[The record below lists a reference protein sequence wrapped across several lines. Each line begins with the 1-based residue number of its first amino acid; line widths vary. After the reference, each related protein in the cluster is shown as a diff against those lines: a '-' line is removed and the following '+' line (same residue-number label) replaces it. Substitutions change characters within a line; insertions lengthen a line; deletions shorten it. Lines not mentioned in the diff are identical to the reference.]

1 MSFIGE
7 LLMKPDFRSQRLL
20 SITQSKAKMYE
31 YSVPLEEHID
41 LTADPTR
48 DPTRLFP
55 LAIGMLGDL
64 AARINDGNATEAD
77 IQELRASLPFSAR
90 FFDAFVE
97 TRLNQETD
105 SYIQLLGSAAY
116 YLCNLPGS
124 SHILVDRI
132 RNQDINFGTHGLE
145 NLLRWLLLI
154 KDFPTKF
161 PDISDNFYEGL
172 IEAIRDLLVQFN
184 ETGMS
189 MSEVLDLAR
198 QLRTLAY
205 ELGTPKELILADLI
219 GAIIRKRFDNSTWKC
234 LPKYTDLSVTAWT
247 EIIKKRTFIKEF
259 WSAQHLIGE
268 KGIFRGRSAV
278 IQMPTSAGKTKAT
291 EVIIRSAFL
300 SKRTSL
306 AVIIAPFRALC
317 HEIRQSLLYAFQGEA
332 IYVDELSDV
341 FQTDYSVERIL
352 RGQNVLVSTP
362 EKFNYVLRHE
372 PGLAENIGLIIYD
385 EGHQFD
391 NGTRGITY
399 ELLLTSLKA
408 KILETTQTIL
418 ISAVISNADQI
429 GKWLI
434 GDGVEIVDGSKL
446 TPSAKSIGFATIDNP
461 GRNLYFVQ
469 GSDID
474 EMEYFV
480 PRIFEQYDLK
490 KKVVF
495 PHFDNGKEIAL
506 FLGIRLAG
514 QGSIAIFSGTKD
526 TVHTMCE
533 TVTKVFRNGLTV
545 SPPSDRLRSTVELK
559 KIKYLHDVNL
569 GEKSIYSQAAQL
581 GIFSHHNNIPHG
593 IRLAVEYGMKESDI
607 NFVICTSTLAQG
619 VNLPIRYLIVTSVY
633 QGRDKISVRDF
644 QNLIGRSGRSGMH
657 TEGSILFAD
666 PVIYDEKEN
675 WNRVKELLDPSKSE
689 KCDSQLLA
697 LFRPLYN
704 DYGDTTLSIELDDFV
719 QIYFSGRDAINSW
732 TLELAEQ
739 YSANHFSE
747 YRLRRQIE
755 QKVTTLSAT
764 ESYLMA
770 YWDPELDV
778 ASENDV
784 IELARG
790 TLAYFIADEEEKS
803 KLENLFITLARN
815 VVTRMPDP
823 IKRRI
828 FGKTMYG
835 ISDSLAISDW
845 VDANLDAINYG
856 KTDVELFE
864 VLWPLIERNIHN
876 QSFRKCSIPSS
887 MKDLA
892 FAWLEGKPFHVLLTQ
907 LSESG
912 ARLGFGDRPRYY
924 REDHVVDICENGFAY
939 EGILVL
945 GALIE
950 LLPSLPIEN
959 VELLIST
966 LQYLQKRLKYGLQ
979 NHHAI
984 VLYEL
989 GFADRVIAI
998 ELDPIFLEISPE
1010 KSAVVLM
1017 LKARREETF
1026 VVLDKYPAYF
1036 RKVYEN
1042 IAT

>member
-1 MSFIGE
+1 
-7 LLMKPDFRSQRLL
+7 MKPESASRRLL
-20 SITQSKAKMYE
+20 SNTQAKAKMFDF
-31 YSVPLEEHID
+31 SVSAEQHVDVPVS
-41 LTADPTR
+41 
-48 DPTRLFP
+48 PTRLFP
-55 LAIGMLGDL
+55 LTIGNLGEI
-64 AARINDGNATEAD
+64 AARISDGNITEED
-77 IQELRASLPFSAR
+77 LKELQDNLPFSAR
-90 FFDAFVE
+90 FFDAFAE
-97 TRLNQETD
+97 TKLNEEYTQYLRLT
-105 SYIQLLGSAAY
+105 GAVAY

-124 SHILVDRI
+124 ANILAEQVIENPDL
-132 RNQDINFGTHGLE
+132 DGLGLE
-145 NLLRWLLLI
+145 YLLHWLLLI
-154 KDFPTKF
+154 KKFPTNF
-161 PDISDNFYEGL
+161 NDIPDGPYAKL
-172 IEAIRDLLVQFN
+172 IGTIHSAFLDFSLSGSRNEDIVAAINNLRRL
-184 ETGMS
+184 TYTIGTS
-189 MSEVLDLAR
+189 R
-198 QLRTLAY
+198 QLL
-205 ELGTPKELILADLI
+205 LADLI
-219 GAIIRKRFDNSTWKC
+219 GAIVKKRLENSTWLC
-234 LPKYTDLSVTAWT
+234 LPAYTDLTVNAWSSAIRK
-247 EIIKKRTFIKEF
+247 ETFIKEF
-259 WSAQHLIGE
+259 WPAQHLLG
-268 KGIFRGRSAV
+268 KQGVFRGKSAV
-278 IQMPTSAGKTKAT
+278 AQMPTSAGKTRAT
-291 EVIIRSAFL
+291 EIMIRSAL
-300 SKRTSL
+300 LANRTSL

-317 HEIRQSLLYAFQGEA
+317 HEIRQSLLYAFQGEG

-341 FQTDYSVERIL
+341 LQTDYSVERIL

-446 TPSAKSIGFATIDNP
+446 TPSAKSIGFATIDDP

-490 KKVVF
+490 RKVVF

-514 QGSIAIFSGTKD
+514 QGSIAIFRGTKD
-526 TVHTMCE
+526 TVHSMCE
-533 TVTKVFRNGLTV
+533 TMTKVFRNGLPV

-666 PVIYDEKEN
+666 PVIYDQKEN
-675 WNRVKELLDPSKSE
+675 WNRVKELLDPSNSE

-719 QIYFSGRDAINSW
+719 QTYFSGRDAINSW
-732 TLELAEQ
+732 TLELAAQ

-747 YRLRRQIE
+747 YTLRRQIE

-790 TLAYFIADEEEKS
+790 TLAYFMADEEEKL
-803 KLENLFITLARN
+803 KLENLFLTLARN

-835 ISDSLAISDW
+835 IPDSLAISDW
-845 VDANLDAINYG
+845 VDANLDAINHG

-912 ARLGFGDRPRYY
+912 ARLGSGDRPRYY
-924 REDHVVDICENGFAY
+924 REDHVVDICENGLAY

-959 VELLIST
+959 VELLIPT
-966 LQYLQKRLKYGLQ
+966 LQSLQKRLKYGLQ

-998 ELDPIFLEISPE
+998 ELGPIFLEISPE
-1010 KSAVVLM
+1010 KSAVVSM
-1017 LKARREETF
+1017 LRARREETF

-1036 RKVYEN
+1036 RQVYEN
-1042 IAT
+1042 AAT